1 MAPFPNLLL
10 AAALSATAGAAAAE
24 VQDTVVTNDRLAVRF
39 CSTPSAGLGSLEHRG
54 SGVSLLAAAAAPPL
68 FTLYVGPEGAGGRE
82 ISSQEAKRSAV
93 AADKTGDD
101 TRVTLTYGEFP
112 VAGLTVVATAVV
124 PARGPLTTWTLSVR
138 FAEPT
143 ALRAVRFPQVAAVP
157 AIGEAADDV
166 FVLPSLPGALIRNPS
181 QAWGPN
187 QAVWLKYPGDL
198 SAQFL
203 AYQDQTAGVYLASQ
217 DAQALP
223 RRLGIW
229 RRPDGFRLAHEFTL
243 GAGTVTEWQSP
254 YPCVLGVTQGTW
266 CDSADLY
273 KAWAVGQPWCAR
285 RLQERDDIPAWW
297 KAGPLVHVC
306 EVRSYDAHGVQT
318 GSYYP
323 ALQEHLARL
332 RRHAEGDI
340 VLMLAGWEKN
350 RRWSA
355 GDYFPIFDEATAR
368 PLLAELKASGV
379 RPFVF
384 LSGLFWT
391 FENAGANANRPPVPD
406 AWKEAFVVDPK
417 TGALQEFTLGESTP
431 QRPWERHS
439 YQFCVTPAA
448 TREFLHQ
455 VVDQAHAVGIDLLQ
469 MDQTTSGGGA
479 ACAAADHG
487 HPAGAGPYQTQAFV
501 NLLADM
507 RAYGKAKSP
516 DFVLF
521 HEEPHEELIPVLDG
535 FHVREYKERW
545 WYRGTPGAVGIPLFS
560 YLYHEYAIGY
570 GGDSA
575 TVSTRPDPNSVRMQA
590 VNLVT
595 GRTPGL
601 SVWSSPAN
609 LASADLAPL
618 TVLHHHTRLL
628 QRGGAPF
635 LMLGRMLHPLR
646 LDVPEATYRMPVK
659 GKDGW
664 HSEPFVEPAVLTSS
678 WAAPDG
684 RIAHLFVNPTAE
696 ARALNVDLDTRNLPA
711 WPAAAVQLYSS
722 AAGGEFEALAPA
734 AALPYRLSRDLA
746 PLEVLCVVL
755 KP

>member
-1 MAPFPNLLL
+1 MASFPNLFL
-10 AAALSATAGAAAAE
+10 AAALTATAGAAAAE
-24 VQDTVVTNDRLAVRF
+24 VQDTVAASDVLALRLRA
-39 CSTPSAGLGSLEHRG
+39 SPGLHLNGLLHRG
-54 SGVSLLAAAAAPPL
+54 SGVELLATDVPTPL
-68 FTLYVGPEGAGGRE
+68 FALYLGPEGAGGRE
-82 ISSQEAKRSAV
+82 VTSLEAKRSTVQVEAV
-93 AADKTGDD
+93 GGD
-101 TRVTLTYGEFP
+101 TRLTLAYGEFP
-112 VAGLTVVATAVV
+112 VAGLEAVATVTV
-124 PARGPLTTWTLSVR
+124 PARGPLTTWALSLR
-138 FAEPT
+138 FSEPT
-143 ALRAVRFPQVAAVP
+143 ALRAVRFPLVAAAP
-157 AIGEAADDV
+157 SIGAAADDV
-166 FVLPSLPGALIRNPS
+166 FVLPSLPGVLIRNPA

-198 SAQFL
+198 SAQFV
-203 AYQDQTAGVYLASQ
+203 AYQDSTAGLYLASQ
-217 DAQALP
+217 DAHAHP
-223 RRLGIW
+223 RRFGVW

-266 CDSADLY
+266 CDTADLY

-285 RLQERDDIPAWW
+285 TLRERDDIPAWW

-306 EVRSYDAHGVQT
+306 EVRTYDAKGVQT

-323 ALQEHLARL
+323 KLKDHVATL

-340 VLMLAGWEKN
+340 VLMLGGWEKD

-355 GDYFPIFDEATAR
+355 GDYFPIFDEDTAR
-368 PLLAELKASGV
+368 PLLADLRTAGV

-391 FENAGANANRPPVPD
+391 FDNAGANANQPPVPD
-406 AWKEAFVVDPK
+406 AWKSAFVRDPK

-431 QRPWERHS
+431 QRPWTRHS
-439 YQFCVTPAA
+439 YQFCVTPPA

-455 VVDQAHAVGIDLLQ
+455 VVDQAHALGIDVLQ

-479 ACAAADHG
+479 ACAATDHG
-487 HPAGAGPYQTQAFV
+487 HPVGAGPYQTRAFV
-501 NLLADM
+501 ELLADL
-507 RAYGKAKSP
+507 RAYGKSRSP
-516 DFVLF
+516 DFALF

-545 WYRGTPGAVGIPLFS
+545 WYRGAPGAVGIPLFS

-575 TVSTRPDPNSVRMQA
+575 TVSSRPDPNSVRMQA
-590 VNLVT
+590 VNLIT

-601 SVWSSPAN
+601 SVWSSHAA
-609 LASADLAPL
+609 LASADPAPL
-618 TVLHHHTRLL
+618 TLLHGHTRLL
-628 QRGGAPF
+628 LRGGAPF

-646 LDVPEATYRMPVK
+646 LDVPEVTYRMPVK

-664 HSEPFVEPAVLTSS
+664 HTEPFSEPAVLSSS
-678 WAAPDG
+678 WEAPDG
-684 RIAHLFVNPTAE
+684 RIAHVFVNPTAV
-696 ARALNVDLDTRNLPA
+696 AQSLAVDVDTRNLPA
-711 WPAAAVQLYSS
+711 WPQADLQLYSS
-722 AAGGEFEALAPA
+722 AEGEAFRPVAQAAP
-734 AALPYRLSRDLA
+734 LPHRLERALA

-755 KP
+755 VR